1 MSASRGLLVWAA
13 LGCLIACAA
22 ALGPWAVPVAA
33 SSSCDPDGTQ
43 ASGAVYRICM
53 PGTGQWNGDLVVY
66 AHGYVGYNEPIA
78 IPEDQLRITDDVS
91 IPQIANG
98 LGFAFATTSYRT
110 NGLAVLPGIEDLLDL
125 VDLFSRR
132 YGVPTRVYLVGASEG
147 GIITALATERHGDVF
162 DGGLSTCGPVG
173 NFQSQINYW
182 GDARLLFDYFF
193 PGVIPGSPVA
203 IPQEVIDQWDDVYSP
218 RVEEALRG
226 NPSLRD
232 QFLRTARIPAHPTD
246 LDKTIEAVL
255 DLLWYNV
262 FATNDGV
269 AKLGGQPYDNTQ
281 RLYRGSDDDARLNR
295 TVPRFA
301 ADVAA
306 LRTIDSS
313 YQTTGA
319 LSGPLVTLH
328 TASDA
333 IVPYWHEPIY
343 ASKITAAGAGDQHLN
358 IPVLLRYGHCNFSPA
373 QALIGFVLLVRQAT
387 GSALVDAERVLEQA
401 EDRAEYRRL
410 ATEYGIPVTWEHP
423 VYLPVTWR

>member
-1 MSASRGLLVWAA
+1 MSAIRGLLMWTALGGLLVWA
-13 LGCLIACAA
+13 G
-22 ALGPWAVPVAA
+22 ALGPLAAPVAA
-33 SSSCDPDGTQ
+33 ASFCDPDGVQ
-43 ASGAVYRICM
+43 ASGAIYRICM
-53 PGTGQWNGDLVVY
+53 PGAGQWNGDLVVY

-78 IPEDQLRITDDVS
+78 IPEDQLQITDDVS
-91 IPQIANG
+91 IPQVANG

-110 NGLAVLPGIEDLLDL
+110 NGLAVLPGIEDLIDL
-125 VDLFSRR
+125 VNLFSRR
-132 YGVPTRVYLVGASEG
+132 YGAPARVYLVGASEG

-182 GDARLLFDYFF
+182 GDVRLLFDYFF

-218 RVEEALRG
+218 RAEKALRED
-226 NPSLRD
+226 PALRD
-232 QFLRTARIPAHPTD
+232 QFLRTARIPVHRTD
-246 LDKTIEAVL
+246 LNKTIEAVL

-262 FATNDGV
+262 FATNDGI

-281 RLYRGSDDDARLNR
+281 RLYRGSDDDARLNQM
-295 TVPRFA
+295 VPRFT

-306 LRTIDSS
+306 LRTIDSY

-319 LSGPLVTLH
+319 LSDPLVTLH
-328 TASDA
+328 TVSDA

-343 ASKITAAGAGDQHLN
+343 ASKIAAAGAGDQHLN

-387 GSALVDAERVLEQA
+387 GNALVDAERVLEQA

-410 ATEYGIPVTWEHP
+410 ATEYG
-423 VYLPVTWR
+423 LPVTAGYSIYLPITRR

>member
-1 MSASRGLLVWAA
+1 MSAIRGPLMWTALGSLLVWTGVFGMLAA
-13 LGCLIACAA
+13 PA
-22 ALGPWAVPVAA
+22 VAA
-33 SSSCDPDGTQ
+33 SFCDPDDVQ
-43 ASGAVYRICM
+43 ASGAIYRICM
-53 PGTGQWNGDLVVY
+53 PGAGQWNGDLVVY

-78 IPEDQLRITDDVS
+78 IPEDQLQITDDVS

-98 LGFAFATTSYRT
+98 LGFAFATTSYRM
-110 NGLAVLPGIEDLLDL
+110 NGLAILPGIEDLRDL

-132 YGVPTRVYLVGASEG
+132 YGAPQRVYLVGASEG

-193 PGVIPGSPVA
+193 PGVIPGSSVA
-203 IPQEVIDQWDDVYSP
+203 IPQEVIDHWDDVYSP
-218 RVEEALRG
+218 RAEEALRE

-246 LDKTIEAVL
+246 LNKTIEAVL

-262 FATNDGV
+262 FATNDGI
-269 AKLGGQPYDNTQ
+269 AKLGGQPYDNMQ

-295 TVPRFA
+295 MVPRFA
-301 ADVAA
+301 ADAAA
-306 LRTIDSS
+306 LRTIDSY
-313 YQTTGA
+313 YQTTGV
-319 LSGPLVTLH
+319 LGGPLVTLH

-343 ASKITAAGAGDQHLN
+343 ASKIAAAGAGDRHLN
-358 IPVLLRYGHCNFSPA
+358 VPVVLRYGHCNFSPA
-373 QALIGFVLLVRQAT
+373 QALISFVLLVRQTT
-387 GSALVDAERVLEQA
+387 GSALVNAERVLEHA

-410 ATEYGIPVTWEHP
+410 AIEYGIPVAWEHP
-423 VYLPVTWR
+423 VYLPVAQR